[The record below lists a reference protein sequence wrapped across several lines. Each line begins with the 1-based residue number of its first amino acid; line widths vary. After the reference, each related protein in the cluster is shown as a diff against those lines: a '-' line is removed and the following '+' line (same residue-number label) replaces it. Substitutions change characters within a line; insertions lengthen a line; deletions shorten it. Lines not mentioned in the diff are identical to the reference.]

1 MTAARTGEDLEGLYL
16 GYLDCLN
23 RREWHC
29 LGTFVA
35 EAAIHN
41 GLRIGLA
48 GYQKMLEGDYRAI
61 PDLRFTPEILTVS
74 PPHVA
79 CRLVFDCTPV
89 GTLFGLPVNGRRV
102 RFHENVFY
110 RFEDGHI
117 AEVWSIIDR
126 AAIDA
131 QISLPM

>member
-1 MTAARTGEDLEGLYL
+1 MTAARTGAELERLYL

-23 RREWHC
+23 GRGGQR

-35 EAAIHN
+35 VAAVHN

-61 PDLRFTPEILTVS
+61 PDLRFTPEILAVS

-110 RFEDGHI
+110 RFDDGLI

-126 AAIDA
+126 AAIA
-131 QISLPM
+131 SQIAVPK